1 MKNILFVCTG
11 NTCRSPMADGLFEN
25 MIENNKDNY
34 SNISHTSA
42 GIYVFGGERPT
53 DEAIKVMA
61 EEGIDISQYRS
72 KGLTE
77 KMVED
82 ADVVFV
88 MTKNHKNYMRNSY
101 PSASEKIF
109 TLKEYAYGKEDDIID
124 PFGEGM
130 EVYRK
135 VKEDIKDALEEIL
148 QKMRG

>member
-1 MKNILFVCTG
+1 
-11 NTCRSPMADGLFEN
+11 
-25 MIENNKDNY
+25 
-34 SNISHTSA
+34 
-42 GIYVFGGERPT
+42 
-53 DEAIKVMA
+53 
-61 EEGIDISQYRS
+61 
-72 KGLTE
+72 
-77 KMVED
+77 MVED